1 MRITRSVLRDF
12 MIRSALIN
20 HYELAITDKEAMF
33 YEFRKAIEWYEEE
46 PN

>member
-1 MRITRSVLRDF
+1 MKITKTVLRDF
-12 MIRSALIN
+12 MIRCVLIN
-20 HYELAITDKEAMF
+20 HYKLAITDKEAMF